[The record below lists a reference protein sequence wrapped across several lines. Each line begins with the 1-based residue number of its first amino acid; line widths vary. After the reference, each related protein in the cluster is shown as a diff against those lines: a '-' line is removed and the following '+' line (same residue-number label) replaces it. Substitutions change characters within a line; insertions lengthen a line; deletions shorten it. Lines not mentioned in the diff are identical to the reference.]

1 MHPKFDFH
9 LPPLSLGPIGL
20 RPVNADDHD
29 VLFQWHTDARNIHL
43 WWADRHVL
51 SYEQFVEDFRSQ
63 FNGYMQAFF
72 MVDYTDAD
80 DETYPIGL
88 VYTYNT
94 NWIDRF
100 TYLAVYLAPDYTA
113 LRHGPAAA
121 YLIVKHLFA
130 YYGFRKIYSEIYA
143 YNSPS
148 LKAAERYGFVEEGR
162 LKEYRWFGDRFW
174 DLHILSV
181 SLQGFDEVER
191 NYLATLTPNSKPP
204 EAATSSTGAP
214 PQDDPPTASE
224 A

>member
-1 MHPKFDFH
+1 MHKFDFQ
-9 LPPLSLGPIGL
+9 LPPLNFGPISL
-20 RPVNADDHD
+20 RPVNMEDYE
-29 VLFQWHTDARNIHL
+29 VLFLWHTDARNIHL

-63 FNGYMQAFF
+63 FNGFMQAFF
-72 MVDYTDAD
+72 MVDFEDAD
-80 DETYPIGL
+80 GETKPVGL

-100 TYLAVYLAPDYTA
+100 TYLSVYLSPEYTGQQF
-113 LRHGPAAA
+113 GPFAA

-148 LKAAERYGFVEEGR
+148 LTASLRYGFEEEGR
-162 LKEYRWFGDRFW
+162 LKDYRWFGDRFW

-181 SLQGFDEVER
+181 TIER
-191 NYLATLTPNSKPP
+191 FKAIEESFLKVMGGGEKPTPPAQP
-204 EAATSSTGAP
+204 
-214 PQDDPPTASE
+214 
-224 A
+224 